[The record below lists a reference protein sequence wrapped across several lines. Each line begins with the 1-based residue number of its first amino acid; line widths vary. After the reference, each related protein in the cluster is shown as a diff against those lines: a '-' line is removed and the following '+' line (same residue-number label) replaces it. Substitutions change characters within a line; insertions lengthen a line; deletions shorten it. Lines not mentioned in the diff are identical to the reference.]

1 MTTLEMNC
9 RNLAELYNRLNKE
22 AVALEKEVT
31 RVQESED
38 YSYSYKKRTLEEL
51 TAKRDSVIK
60 AHMNT
65 MQAATDRAVEN
76 IRAEHKIDLAN
87 NAAHQVAVSNALK
100 MIELGGPNL
109 TPEQLQGLANTF
121 IDAGDRQTLDIMQT
135 ICLNRCPDAFHTAFG
150 AGIEDDVS
158 RLQRFGSLLAKGIGI
173 STRSA
178 VASTLAQEFLNI
190 NGMGD
195 IVLELKEL

>member
-9 RNLAELYNRLNKE
+9 RSLANTYNRLNRE
-22 AVALEKEVT
+22 AAALEREVK

-38 YSYSYKKRTLEEL
+38 YSDSYKKRTLEEM
-51 TAKRDSVIK
+51 TAKRDRTIK
-60 AHMNT
+60 ANMDA
-65 MQAATDRAVEN
+65 MQDAVDQAVES

-87 NAAHQVAVSNALK
+87 NTAHQVAVSNALK

-158 RLQRFGSLLAKGIGI
+158 RLQRFGTRLVRGIGV
-173 STRSA
+173 STQNVVS
-178 VASTLAQEFLNI
+178 VTLAQQFLNDC
-190 NGMGD
+190 GMGD
-195 IVLELKEL
+195 IILDA

>member
-22 AVALEKEVT
+22 AVALEEEVT

-38 YSYSYKKRTLEEL
+38 YSDSYKKRTLEEL
-51 TAKRDSVIK
+51 TAKRDRVIK
-60 AHMNT
+60 DNMNT
-65 MQAATDRAVEN
+65 MKAATDHAVKN

-87 NAAHQVAVSNALK
+87 DAAHQVAVSNALK

-158 RLQRFGSLLAKGIGI
+158 RLQRFGTRLVRGIGV
-173 STRSA
+173 SA
-178 VASTLAQEFLNI
+178 QNVVSFTLAQQCLNDC
-190 NGMGD
+190 GMGD
-195 IVLELKEL
+195 IILDA